1 MNPKCCNNKEF
12 ACELASTVGFL
23 KLIAEENRLKI
34 LCMLRDC
41 ERCVCEI
48 CRSLDLPQNLASHH
62 LKLLKEYNVIE
73 SRKDG
78 VRVYYSIN
86 KTEMSKYN
94 SSLNHFLKS
103 YGQ

>member
-1 MNPKCCNNKEF
+1 MKPDCCKNKELTR
-12 ACELASTVGFL
+12 ELASTVEFL

-34 LCMLRDC
+34 LCLLRDG
-41 ERCVCEI
+41 EKCVCDI
-48 CRSLDLPQNLASHH
+48 WRFLDLPQNLASHH
-62 LKLLKEYNVIE
+62 LKLLREFDIIE

-86 KTEMSKYN
+86 KAEMSKYN

-103 YGQ
+103 YEQ